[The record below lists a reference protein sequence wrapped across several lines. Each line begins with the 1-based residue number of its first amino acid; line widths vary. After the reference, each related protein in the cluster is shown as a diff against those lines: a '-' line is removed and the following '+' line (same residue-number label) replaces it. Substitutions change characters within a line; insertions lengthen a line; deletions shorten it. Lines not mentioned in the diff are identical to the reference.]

1 MGTSM
6 CLHTCETMVAP
17 HTQVCRATL
26 NCGLCA
32 KELLKALLHDYE
44 RQHRLV
50 LNETEPLVLTFGVTL
65 WQIIDVVSF
74 ALSSHGDNNE
84 IHHKLMKMR
93 DLTIILKTIICQE
106 NNFLTISGDSKHFSS
121 MY

>member
-1 MGTSM
+1 MINLQM
-6 CLHTCETMVAP
+6 LY
-17 HTQVCRATL
+17 
-26 NCGLCA
+26 CGQYEKKL
-32 KELLKALLHDYE
+32 LLHFYE
-44 RQHRLV
+44 RQNRPV
-50 LNETEPLVLTFGVTL
+50 LNETEPMVLTFGVTL
-65 WQIIDVVSF
+65 QQIINVVSF